1 MIATNSSRDF
11 VVPNGGCGIP
21 ANAQAYSVNVTVV
34 PSGVIGYLEIW
45 PTGQPQP
52 VASLL
57 NSDGRV
63 KANAAIVPAGSN
75 GAVTVYSSDATHV
88 IIDINGYFVP
98 ASNPAALAF
107 YTLAPCRV
115 ADTRSVGSG
124 GPALT
129 FDEIRVFP
137 VSNRCGV
144 PTSAQAF
151 SMNVTAVPHG
161 GIGLLTVFPA
171 GQSQPNASTLNTGAT
186 VVANAAIVPAGAN
199 GSVAVYSNN
208 PVDVVLDID
217 GYFAPPAAGGLSLF
231 NVTPCRVY
239 DSRFAGPAPHTPI
252 SGTVAIGV
260 ASSPCAVPAP
270 AQAYVLNATVVPASD
285 LGLLSLYPNG
295 APAPSASTL
304 NADDLAVTSNM
315 ALIPTSNGMVNAL
328 ASNPT
333 HLILDVY
340 GYFAP

>member
-1 MIATNSSRDF
+1 
-11 VVPNGGCGIP
+11 
-21 ANAQAYSVNVTVV
+21 V
-34 PSGVIGYLEIW
+34 PSGAIGYLEIW

-75 GAVTVYSSDATHV
+75 GAVTVYSSDATQV

-98 ASNPAALAF
+98 ASDPAALAF
-107 YTLAPCRV
+107 YPLAPCRV
-115 ADTRSVGSG
+115 ADTRSAGTG

-144 PTSAQAF
+144 PASAQAF

-171 GQSQPNASTLNTGAT
+171 GQSQPSSSTLNTGSL
-186 VVANAAIVPAGAN
+186 VVANAAIVPAGVN
-199 GSVAVYSNN
+199 GSIAVYSNN

-217 GYFAPPAAGGLSLF
+217 GYFAPPASGGLSLF

-239 DSRFAGPAPHTPI
+239 DSRSAGAAPHTPI

-260 ASSPCAVPAP
+260 ASSVCAVPTP
-270 AQAYVLNATVVPASD
+270 AQA
-285 LGLLSLYPNG
+285 
-295 APAPSASTL
+295 
-304 NADDLAVTSNM
+304 
-315 ALIPTSNGMVNAL
+315 PTS
-328 ASNPT
+328 
-333 HLILDVY
+333 
-340 GYFAP
+340 